1 LSAKKRLTR
10 AERKQIEAAIAR
22 ANRTDKKEKSAQDS
36 IPYKR
41 MIHMKLIIKIL
52 LSPIVLTIDLLTWIF
67 VGLISCSSIL
77 FHLAS
82 SIIALLGVAVLVT
95 YSVKNG
101 LILLTIA
108 FLFSPMGLPMIA
120 VSVLSGL
127 QSISATI
134 KNL

>member
-1 LSAKKRLTR
+1 
-10 AERKQIEAAIAR
+10 
-22 ANRTDKKEKSAQDS
+22 
-36 IPYKR
+36 
-41 MIHMKLIIKIL
+41 MKLIIKIL

-82 SIIALLGVAVLVT
+82 GIVALLGVAVLVT

-108 FLFSPMGLPMIA
+108 FLVSPLGLPMIA
-120 VSVLSGL
+120 VGVLSGL